1 MAQWHLDE
9 SINALGSKGWQ
20 LHAEIPGDERK
31 TSAAWVIHRGNA
43 LMIDF
48 EGLDDLSILPVEWA
62 HACAARNSP
71 HSLFFSRRGT
81 HDALVRRRWLQQLKR
96 FVESLD
102 TLVSA

>member
-9 SINALGSKGWQ
+9 LRNALESRGWQ
-20 LHAEIPGDERK
+20 LHAELSGDERRI
-31 TSAAWVIHRGNA
+31 SATWVIHRGSA

-48 EGLDDLSILPVEWA
+48 EGLDDLCVLPVERA
-62 HACAARNSP
+62 YACAARNSP

-81 HDALVRRRWLQQLKR
+81 HDAIVRRRWLQQLKH

-102 TLVSA
+102 TLDAA